1 MIKRS
6 IVMKTTDMQNTTIQ
20 SAATQN
26 SNMLNKLHMAM
37 IELYKGDAKRI
48 QHFCKVHSYA
58 RLIAQMENVDEK
70 TLFTIETAA
79 LTHDIG
85 IHISKKNMEN
95 VVADCRKRK
104 DLHLL
109 KSFLKNLI

>member
-37 IELYKGDAKRI
+37 IELYKGDAK
-48 QHFCKVHSYA
+48 K
-58 RLIAQMENVDEK
+58 D
-70 TLFTIETAA
+70 TA
-79 LTHDIG
+79 
-85 IHISKKNMEN
+85 
-95 VVADCRKRK
+95 
-104 DLHLL
+104 
-109 KSFLKNLI
+109 FL